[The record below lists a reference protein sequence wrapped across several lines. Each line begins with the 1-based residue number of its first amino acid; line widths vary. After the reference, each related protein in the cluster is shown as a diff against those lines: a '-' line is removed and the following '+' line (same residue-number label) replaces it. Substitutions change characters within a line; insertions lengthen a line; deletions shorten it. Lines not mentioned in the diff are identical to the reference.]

1 MSNDN
6 NDIQWYEYHDDS
18 GKPYYYN
25 TITKETTWIAPS
37 SDYIK
42 SNTNTTTT
50 SNTSTSI
57 KKRQRDD
64 DDDDDYGDS
73 TYNTTIAVSNT
84 NNVYGNWDDDDEDF
98 DDEYDHSNTYNNI
111 TGTTTKDD
119 TNQETTPIGTPI
131 GTPPTGTPPSGSPID
146 DDDDYDYNNYNID
159 DDADNKQQDNNDDMY
174 INDDDDHDNND
185 EDDTTTTINNEE
197 QRKLKEIKELEDKLN
212 AVDAIVNTDINATIQ
227 RLVQL
232 SDDPSVM
239 AKKISNSLSEN
250 YVGYAQMTH
259 VLLEWLHIAQ
269 EADKAT
275 SSSSSSI
282 QNIVIEDQETV
293 AVNELAE
300 IIKEMFNKDKADE
313 LIKLFVTS
321 HEASEWFTKLIEDP
335 ILRRTL
341 IELYD
346 KNKGSTLLAHSI
358 KMLSSMGYNR
368 EIAQIVREV
377 DYIEVFN
384 ELLIDLITR
393 VVQSNDDDLQS
404 LAEDL
409 KRMCCHTDFMFA
421 YSHYLLIYIE
431 QLLLLDNTIE
441 ADFEAAAQTDESEQ
455 DKQRRESLNMMLWG
469 DDDDDDDVEQTVK
482 VQEQSIKSIYDGK
495 KVQSVRHKIRR
506 LREELELTAIWKKRE
521 TGSGRLTNVG
531 QFGLKLIGL
540 QKLSTDNNGGQ
551 NLTAS
556 VWYELLDMLKSN
568 SISTI
573 HVDRLTSYYFKGN
586 STIEDSSQLQQMTV
600 PVCFLREPQVIHM
613 LIDALIH
620 PSKQLATSSIKIARL
635 LALAYCYD
643 DGSHKDN
650 TDLMYYGFLGS
661 KAKAKSDSSTKDYD
675 SIAKELIELEASLLK
690 IRELCDGIIKMAY
703 SVLSFDK
710 PYKIVELMVNPLVSM
725 CVIRYYHYYYYYY

>member
-6 NDIQWYEYHDDS
+6 NDIQWYEFHDDS
-18 GKPYYYN
+18 GKPYYHN
-25 TITKETTWIAPS
+25 PTTKETTWFAPIS
-37 SDYIK
+37 GYIK
-42 SNTNTTTT
+42 SNNTTAASNTTTA
-50 SNTSTSI
+50 SNTSSASI

-64 DDDDDYGDS
+64 DDDDDDDYGDS
-73 TYNTTIAVSNT
+73 NYNTTIAVSNT
-84 NNVYGNWDDDDEDF
+84 DNVYGNWDDDDDF
-98 DDEYDHSNTYNNI
+98 DDEYDHNNTYNNI
-111 TGTTTKDD
+111 TGTTTNDD
-119 TNQETTPIGTPI
+119 TKQETTPIGTTPI
-131 GTPPTGTPPSGSPID
+131 GTPPSGTPSPSGTPID
-146 DDDDYDYNNYNID
+146 DDDDYDYNNYNTD
-159 DDADNKQQDNNDDMY
+159 DDNNKQQDNNDDMY

-185 EDDTTTTINNEE
+185 EDTINNEE
-197 QRKLKEIKELEDKLN
+197 QRKLNEIKELEDKLN

-275 SSSSSSI
+275 SSSSSSSI

-384 ELLIDLITR
+384 ELLIDLISR

-469 DDDDDDDVEQTVK
+469 DDDDDETEQTVK

-521 TGSGRLTNVG
+521 TVSGRLTNVG

-540 QKLSTDNNGGQ
+540 QKLSTDTTSSGQ

-573 HVDRLTSYYFKGN
+573 HVDRLTGYYFKGN
-586 STIEDSSQLQQMTV
+586 NTIVDSSQLQQMTV
-600 PVCFLREPQVIHM
+600 PVCFLREPQVMYM

-661 KAKAKSDSSTKDYD
+661 KAKAKIDISTKDYD
-675 SIAKELIELEASLLK
+675 RIAKELIELEASLLK

-725 CVIRYYHYYYYYY
+725 CVIRYYH